1 MKLAEAKKDIT
12 KRMSPEK
19 RKAYLKRKKQVE
31 RNRKILAT
39 FVMFIIVLL
48 MILFLIFKVF
58 FKINTIQI
66 SGKNP
71 YDETQIINAAGV
83 AKGDGLLSCDEEK
96 ISENIRRNL
105 PYIYSA
111 TIKKKLP
118 STLVIET
125 KSTSAF
131 IAVQTVSGTAL
142 ADKEG
147 KVLEFASEDKVKG
160 KIIKLEAG
168 MAFPAKI
175 GEKIFET
182 EGDNGQSRELKEKE
196 KTLKSVLDAINSSG
210 IKDITLVNI
219 KSTSNIFMM
228 YQNRF
233 KLNIGSVSDIDYK
246 LKAAVQIIASENKA
260 APSERGEIFLSNPDN
275 IYVSP
280 ETN

>member
-31 RNRKILAT
+31 RNRKILGT
-39 FVMFIIVLL
+39 FVMFVIILV

-71 YDETQIINAAGV
+71 YNETQIINAAGV
-83 AKGDGLLSCDEEK
+83 SKGDSLLSCNEEK
-96 ISENIRRNL
+96 ISDSIRRNL

-111 TIKKKLP
+111 TIKKKIP
-118 STLVIET
+118 STLIIET

-142 ADKEG
+142 ADKDG
-147 KVLEFASEDKVKG
+147 KVLEFASEDKVKDE
-160 KIIKLEAG
+160 IIKLEAG
-168 MAFPAKI
+168 LAFPAKI

-182 EGDNGQSRELKEKE
+182 ESDNEQSRQLKDKE
-196 KTLKSVLDAINSSG
+196 KTLKTVLDAINSSG
-210 IKDITLVNI
+210 IKDITLVDI
-219 KSTSNIFMM
+219 KSTSNIYMM
-228 YQNRF
+228 YQDRF
-233 KLNIGSVSDIDYK
+233 RLNIGNVNEIEYK
-246 LKAAVQIIASENKA
+246 LKAAVQIIANENKA